1 MRLTVHLPENTEKNL
16 KNYAANH
23 HKSVSSIVAESIDF
37 YIQQQK
43 RTRAVQTVRDMIG
56 TAKVKKDALDDLHS
70 ARVTDD
76 RA

>member
-1 MRLTVHLPENTEKNL
+1 MRLTIHIPESTEKNL
-16 KNYAANH
+16 KTYAANH

-43 RTRAVQTVRDMIG
+43 KARAVQAVRDMIG
-56 TAKVKKDALDDLHS
+56 TVKVKREALDDLHT
-70 ARVTDD
+70 AREDND

>member
-1 MRLTVHLPENTEKNL
+1 MRLTVHIPESTEKNL
-16 KNYAANH
+16 KSYAANH

-43 RTRAVQTVRDMIG
+43 KARAVQTVRDMIG
-56 TAKVKKDALDDLHS
+56 MINVKKEALDDLHA
-70 ARVTDD
+70 AREADD